1 MSAMNE
7 RTDTMPS
14 DLTLRAGRFIPDLTL
29 RGEERIASV
38 EAYLVSLTEELEQ
51 LLPLLSRTSGSDAA
65 PNGGED
71 D

>member
-29 RGEERIASV
+29 CGEERIASV